1 MTYFALCRLIDGA
14 IPYRSCQNTF
24 LYIHKVIKLS
34 GAIFNIFKRVK
45 QRENLNGAIF
55 ETNTS
60 E

>member
-1 MTYFALCRLIDGA
+1 MTYFALCRRTDGA

-24 LYIHKVIKLS
+24 LYIRKVIRS
-34 GAIFNIFKRVK
+34 FGAIFNIFKRVK